1 MIQFYGYN
9 DARAIAAYNKRNL
22 TKMFLVIAL
31 ICIFISVAAIA
42 IPLYELLYFWGVFL
56 LLLLIVLF
64 ASSFSSKYDD
74 KVLKERGIKTKHLFI
89 IDELKLFID
98 DKEIKDKE
106 NINFY
111 VYKKYVFLDL
121 KEAYYFIPI
130 NELNVRVDELTEKL
144 REVKFGVRIENIIQE
159 IKEFIDS
166 NYFSGDFTFTS
177 NTIVWKL
184 GIHRF
189 TFYVDYDKTII
200 NHDKLKHNKRYSKY
214 QHYHLDNAD
223 LKKTIK
229 AINERWGK

>member
-31 ICIFISVAAIA
+31 ICIFISVAAIV

-64 ASSFSSKYDD
+64 ASSFSSKCDD
-74 KVLKERGIKTKHLFI
+74 KVLKEKGIKTKHLFI

-130 NELNVRVDELTEKL
+130 DELTFEIDQLTEKL

-166 NYFSGDFTFTS
+166 NYFSGDFTFIN

-200 NHDKLKHNKRYSKY
+200 NLDKLKHNKRYSKY
-214 QHYHLDNAD
+214 KHYHLDNAD

>member
-22 TKMFLVIAL
+22 TKIFLVIAF
-31 ICIFISVAAIA
+31 ICIFISVAAIV

-64 ASSFSSKYDD
+64 ASSFSSKCDD
-74 KVLKERGIKTKHLFI
+74 KVLKEKGIKTKHLFI

-130 NELNVRVDELTEKL
+130 DELTFESDQLTEKL
-144 REVKFGVRIENIIQE
+144 G
-159 IKEFIDS
+159 
-166 NYFSGDFTFTS
+166 
-177 NTIVWKL
+177 KL
-184 GIHRF
+184 
-189 TFYVDYDKTII
+189 
-200 NHDKLKHNKRYSKY
+200 NL
-214 QHYHLDNAD
+214 
-223 LKKTIK
+223 
-229 AINERWGK
+229 E

>member
-31 ICIFISVAAIA
+31 ICIFISVAAIV

-64 ASSFSSKYDD
+64 ASSFSSKCDD
-74 KVLKERGIKTKHLFI
+74 KVLKEKGIKTKHLFI

-130 NELNVRVDELTEKL
+130 DELTFEIDQLTEKL

-200 NHDKLKHNKRYSKY
+200 NLDKLKHNKRYSKY
-214 QHYHLDNAD
+214 KHYHLDNAD